1 MKDTCSDAASLGRD
15 GLFSLLQID
24 TGRTFPGRD
33 SLFGFVSAP
42 SLQGPGRAGAPGPCG
57 AHRAML
63 VRHPQPCPSRS
74 HWELCHQLPGESL
87 GSDSVSRE
95 RHGHRQR
102 NEKAAAVTICPFLPG
117 TRAPLAVRVSQEDAP
132 RETAA
137 LTAPQRPRWRFLL
150 STHSALGCPWP
161 PSLLGDFH
169 ATVTAAP
176 DSHPPWDP
184 PSLAPLALPGLPSV
198 PSPFPSFRAIL
209 FSAAAFSTLSPL
221 LQKKKSSL

>member
-1 MKDTCSDAASLGRD
+1 
-15 GLFSLLQID
+15 
-24 TGRTFPGRD
+24 
-33 SLFGFVSAP
+33 
-42 SLQGPGRAGAPGPCG
+42 
-57 AHRAML
+57 ML

-184 PSLAPLALPGLPSV
+184 SSLAPLALPGLPSV

-221 LQKKKSSL
+221 LQKKKPPSRAIKLGSSLCLSGTPASFYPFGFYNTDISLLMLVYFFSALLFLPCRFPVDCYSVLL